1 MNSENLLTLK
11 QVADILNVTWQTVRN
26 YVKNE
31 ELSAIKLSEDRN
43 YRVDPIELCKFIQK
57 KQVKNELSYQITLDE
72 LIYENRLKS
81 KNCELIYE
89 NKKDKSDILEL
100 EFDSTDLELINREHD
115 GQYINSIFWG
125 DNLIILSKLLNEF
138 KGKVDLIYIDPPFGT
153 NSEFFL
159 YDGETGYEDKQINNI
174 YLEFLRERLIL
185 LRELLSEKGS
195 IYLHIDKK
203 MSHYVKII
211 LDEVFG
217 EANFLNEI
225 TRIKCNPKNFARKA
239 YGNYTDVIFFYAK
252 EKDKNIFN
260 DVTIPLTEDEV
271 EKAFEKTDENGM
283 RYTTHPLHAPGVT
296 KDGVTGAEWNGML
309 PPEGRHWRYKPEV
322 LDELLAN
329 NKIEISK
336 TGNPRKKVYACDHKG
351 KKQQDLWE
359 YKDKGVKYTTY
370 PTEKNIDMLRYII
383 ENSSNEDS
391 IIMDAFAGSFKF
403 LVEGYEMKRKVIGI
417 DCNESAINTG
427 LKNFAQRKLPINY
440 YKLVEVEDIE

>member
-26 YVKNE
+26 YIKNE
-31 ELSAIKLSEDRN
+31 ELGAIKLSEDRN

-72 LIYENRLKS
+72 LSYENRLKS
-81 KNCELIYE
+81 KNCELSYE
-89 NKKDKSDILEL
+89 NKKDKSDILNL
-100 EFDSTDLELINREHD
+100 KFDNTDLELINKEHD
-115 GQYINSIFWG
+115 GKYINSIFFG
-125 DNLIILSKLLNEF
+125 DNLIVLSKLLNEL

-260 DVTIPLTEDEV
+260 DITIPLTEDEV
-271 EKAFEKTDENGM
+271 QKAFEKIDENGM

-403 LVEGYEMKRKVIGI
+403 LVEGYDMKRKVIGI
-417 DCNESAINTG
+417 DWNESAIATG
-427 LKNFAQRKLPINY
+427 LKNFTQRELPINY
-440 YKLVEVEDIE
+440 YKLVEIEDIE

>member
-26 YVKNE
+26 YIKNK
-31 ELSAIKLSEDRN
+31 ELDAIKLSEDRN

-57 KQVKNELSYQITLDE
+57 KQVNNGLSHQITLDE
-72 LIYENRLKS
+72 LNYENRLKS
-81 KNCELIYE
+81 KNCELNYE
-89 NKKDKSDILEL
+89 NKKSKSEILKL
-100 EFDSTDLELINREHD
+100 KFDDTSLRIVKREHD
-115 GQYINSIFWG
+115 DEYINSIFFG
-125 DNLIILSKLLNEF
+125 DNLVVLSKLLKEF

-159 YDGETGYEDKQINNI
+159 YDGKTGYEDKQTNNI

-185 LRELLSEKGS
+185 LRELLSEEGS
-195 IYLHIDKK
+195 IYVHIDKK

-260 DVTIPLTEDEV
+260 DITIPLTEDEV
-271 EKAFEKTDENGM
+271 QKAFEKIDEKGM

-296 KDGVTGAEWNGML
+296 RDGVTGAEWNGML

-329 NKIEISK
+329 DKIEISK

-383 ENSSNEDS
+383 ENSSNEGS

-403 LVEGYEMKRKVIGI
+403 LVEGYEMKRNVIGI
-417 DCNESAINTG
+417 DSNESAIITG
-427 LKNFAQRKLPINY
+427 LKNFSDKNLPINY
-440 YKLVEVEDIE
+440 YELREDDIKN